1 MRKEGREGERI
12 PEERREKRA
21 SQGQGEREEWR
32 GEGGREGGREREE
45 GRGKGGGERTGGER
59 ISSTCFFLYP
69 SLFQI
74 LL

>member
-32 GEGGREGGREREE
+32 GERESGERER
-45 GRGKGGGERTGGER
+45 
-59 ISSTCFFLYP
+59 
-69 SLFQI
+69 
-74 LL
+74 